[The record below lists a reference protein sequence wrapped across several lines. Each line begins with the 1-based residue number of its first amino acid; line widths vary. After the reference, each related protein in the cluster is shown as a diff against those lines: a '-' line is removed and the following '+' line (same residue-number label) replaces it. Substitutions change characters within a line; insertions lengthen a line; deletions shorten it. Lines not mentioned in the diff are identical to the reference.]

1 MEGDDASATQ
11 ALWNICRYL
20 PMLWHAFLSLICIPL
35 LYCLDLKPAECWLQS
50 WHSLEQSFCCQ
61 LRLFWLLGYLT
72 YLDLCRVSLARL
84 SAHVLALH
92 AAGKSSDRFRSHQ
105 RVHYL
110 LSEMCFE
117 VSDTARDQCLLHIWC
132 LLTYIGESVR
142 STTNNDT
149 IVYLRQHEL
158 TQHQVIGSCVPAVRG
173 LSHSEMIAMSV
184 DTLPCAFHIISH
196 MGSTHSGDSPG

>member
-1 MEGDDASATQ
+1 M
-11 ALWNICRYL
+11 L
-20 PMLWHAFLSLICIPL
+20 PQPKHSGIFVAIYRCYGMHSSQSFAFLSCTALTSNPPNVGCNLGIRSN
-35 LYCLDLKPAECWLQS
+35 KAS
-50 WHSLEQSFCCQ
+50 CCQ

-92 AAGKSSDRFRSHQ
+92 AAGQSSDRFRSHQ

-158 TQHQVIGSCVPAVRG
+158 TQ
-173 LSHSEMIAMSV
+173 LSLI
-184 DTLPCAFHIISH
+184 HI
-196 MGSTHSGDSPG
+196 